1 MAGERCHPKVAA
13 EVAAAA
19 RLLVSDAG
27 AYINGQMI
35 GVNGGGAT

>member
-1 MAGERCHPKVAA
+1 MGKPA

-27 AYINGQMI
+27 ADTNSQMI